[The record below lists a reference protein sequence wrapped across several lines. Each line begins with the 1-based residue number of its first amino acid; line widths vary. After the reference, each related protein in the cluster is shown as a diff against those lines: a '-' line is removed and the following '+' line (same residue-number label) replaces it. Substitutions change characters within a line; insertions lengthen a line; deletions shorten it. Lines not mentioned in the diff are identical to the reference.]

1 MSRLGSDPGSRTKE
15 GGLEGVPPPSAAL
28 PPLAP
33 TPVVQVGPPTPA
45 GSDKCLD
52 DETLGAF
59 LENRLDFA
67 AMARIDAHAAMCSA
81 CRELIALG
89 AKVAESVATPGVEA
103 EEKRRVGASVL
114 LNGNPTSRRVGTM
127 LKDKWRLDAVI
138 GIGGMAEVY
147 SGTHRNGKRVA
158 VKILLPQLAVDPE
171 LCRRFV
177 QEGYIANHIGHPNVV
192 TVHDDDKTADGA
204 PFIVMDLLEG
214 ESIAD
219 VIAPGR
225 MPVGES
231 VRVAIELLAGLSA
244 AHEKGILHRDVKP
257 GNVFRT
263 KTGEVKLLDFG
274 IARVVDSTN
283 ATVTGATMGTPAYMP
298 QEQAR
303 GLNREVDARTD
314 VWAAGATLFSM
325 LTAAKVRE
333 AETANELLVMAVTE
347 AVRPIRERAPWI
359 APQLAHVVDKA
370 LAFDKAHRWQS
381 AAEMANALR
390 ALPSDALADPGVAAT
405 LLSPPNRPLVQQTQH
420 VPTPTPIPPNPAAQ
434 RGSMPAIPLNAG
446 AGGGAAGGGGAQ
458 AFTMMTSANTNPS
471 LASGAAHPLKGS
483 LPIIIVAGA
492 LAFLAIIITIVVVAV
507 NRSPKTDAPPT
518 TAAAGATTTAAATTT
533 SGEQSPPSTAVTAPA
548 SSPAT
553 TPTSPATTTAAAT
566 STTKKTKPP
575 ASAKASSG
583 LPTPPGPAPTGGK
596 TSDPF
601 DRRL

>member
-1 MSRLGSDPGSRTKE
+1 MR
-15 GGLEGVPPPSAAL
+15 
-28 PPLAP
+28 PLAP
-33 TPVVQVGPPTPA
+33 TPVVQVGPPTPV

-67 AMARIDAHAAMCSA
+67 AMARIDAHAATCSA
-81 CRELIALG
+81 CRELIAIG
-89 AKVAESVATPGVEA
+89 AKVAESVATPGLEA

-114 LNGNPTSRRVGTM
+114 LNNNPTARRVGTM

-138 GIGGMAEVY
+138 GVGGMAEVY

-158 VKILLPQLAVDPE
+158 VKILLPQLSVDPE

-192 TVHDDDKTADGA
+192 TVHDDDKTAEGA

-231 VRVAIELLAGLSA
+231 VRVAIELLAALGA

-314 VWAAGATLFSM
+314 VWAVGATLFSM

-347 AVRPIRERAPWI
+347 PVRPIRERAPWI
-359 APQLAHVVDKA
+359 APSLAGVVDKA
-370 LAFDKAHRWQS
+370 LAFDKVHRFQS

-390 ALPSDALADPGVAAT
+390 ALPPDALTDPGVAAT
-405 LLSPPNRPLVQQTQH
+405 LLSPPNGRFSQQTQH
-420 VPTPTPIPPNPAAQ
+420 VPTPTPIPPNPGGAH
-434 RGSMPAIPLNAG
+434 RGSMPSIPLP
-446 AGGGAAGGGGAQ
+446 AAGSAPPGAP

-471 LASGAAHPLKGS
+471 LASGPVPHPLKGS
-483 LPIIIVAGA
+483 LPVIIVAGA
-492 LAFLAIIITIVVVAV
+492 LAFLALLITIIVVAV
-507 NRSPKTDAPPT
+507 NRGPKESPTA
-518 TAAAGATTTAAATTT
+518 TAAAAGTT
-533 SGEQSPPSTAVTAPA
+533 SSEPPPPSTAVTAPA
-548 SSPAT
+548 ITSVAATTPAT
-553 TPTSPATTTAAAT
+553 TPGTSAPTAT
-566 STTKKTKPP
+566 STAAKKTKPS
-575 ASAKASSG
+575 ASGKASSS
-583 LPTPPGPAPTGGK
+583 LPTPPSPTPTGGK

>member
-1 MSRLGSDPGSRTKE
+1 MDA
-15 GGLEGVPPPSAAL
+15 PPPLSAAM

-33 TPVVQVGPPTPA
+33 TPVVHVGAHAPSSVATPAPTP
-45 GSDKCLD
+45 GLSDPRCLD

-67 AMARIDAHAAMCSA
+67 AMARIDAHAATCSA
-81 CRELIALG
+81 CRELIAIG
-89 AKVAESVATPGVEA
+89 AKVAESVATPGLEA

-114 LNGNPTSRRVGTM
+114 LNNNTSARRVGTM

-138 GIGGMAEVY
+138 GVGGMAEVY

-192 TVHDDDKTADGA
+192 AVHDDDKTDDGA

-219 VIAPGR
+219 VIASGR

-231 VRVAIELLAGLSA
+231 VRVAIELLAALAA

-263 KTGEVKLLDFG
+263 KSGEVKLLDFG

-314 VWAAGATLFSM
+314 VWAVGATLYSM

-347 AVRPIRERAPWI
+347 PVRPIRERAPWI
-359 APQLAHVVDKA
+359 APALAAVVDRA
-370 LAFDKAHRWQS
+370 LAFDKAHRFQS
-381 AAEMANALR
+381 AVEMANALR
-390 ALPSDALADPGVAAT
+390 ALPPDALADPGVAAT
-405 LLSPPNRPLVQQTQH
+405 LLSPPNRPFAPQTQH
-420 VPTPTPIPPNPAAQ
+420 VPTPTPLPPHTPAGPH
-434 RGSMPAIPLNAG
+434 RGSMPSIPLNAP
-446 AGGGAAGGGGAQ
+446 

-471 LASGAAHPLKGS
+471 LASGPVEHPLKGS
-483 LPIIIVAGA
+483 LPVIIGAGA
-492 LAFLAIIITIVVVAV
+492 LAFLAVLITIVVVVV
-507 NRSPKTDAPPT
+507 NRGPRES
-518 TAAAGATTTAAATTT
+518 ATTTAAATTAT
-533 SGEQSPPSTAVTAPA
+533 SSSDPPPSTAVTAP
-548 SSPAT
+548 PT
-553 TPTSPATTTAAAT
+553 TTTSPAAAPTATIATTATTNT
-566 STTKKTKPP
+566 SATTKKTAKPS
-575 ASAKASSG
+575 ASGRASSG
-583 LPTPPGPAPTGGK
+583 LPTPPSPAPTGGK